1 MSVQCLARLLVP
13 GTLAACLAAAPAGAS
28 ELAGTS
34 WRLLNITSMD
44 DRVYVP
50 DSPSK
55 YTLEFKPDGAAQ
67 IVADC
72 NRGAGTWTSE
82 SAGRLQ
88 FSPVASTRALC
99 PPESL
104 SERYLAQFEWVRSY
118 VLGGGHL
125 FLATMADGSII
136 EFEPSGG
143 TPLAAMVLG
152 EEVHTT
158 DPAQM
163 QEAILTR
170 LFNQYAAQ
178 HGIEATNAEISNLI
192 GELQRGMREDGL
204 TVEADLTPDEATQ
217 VETMRRDMARSMIR
231 QWKINRRLYG
241 EYGGRAIYQQLG
253 PEPLDAY
260 RRFLE
265 DRQRAGDFAIVVK
278 SFEAAFW
285 RYFTD
290 DTRHTFFEPGT
301 EASAFEVPPWER
313 QSPLAR

>member
-1 MSVQCLARLLVP
+1 MLDQCLARLLVP
-13 GTLAACLAAAPAGAS
+13 GTLAVCLAAAPAGAS
-28 ELAGTS
+28 ELEGTS
-34 WRLLNITSMD
+34 WQLLNITSMD
-44 DRVYVP
+44 DRVDVP
-50 DSPSK
+50 DTPSK

-72 NRGAGTWTSE
+72 NRGAGTWMSE

-88 FSPVASTRALC
+88 FGPVASTRALC

-143 TPLAAMVLG
+143 TPLAAMVLD
-152 EEVHTT
+152 EEVRTT

-170 LFNQYAAQ
+170 LFDEYAAQ
-178 HGIEATNAEISNLI
+178 HGIEASDAEIMDFTE
-192 GELQRGMREDGL
+192 ELKRGMHEDGL
-204 TVEADLTPDEATQ
+204 TAEDDLTPDEAIQ
-217 VETMRRDMARSMIR
+217 VETMRRDMARSIIR

-241 EYGGRAIYQQLG
+241 EYGGRVIYQQFG

-265 DRQRAGDFAIVVK
+265 ERQRAGDFAIVEK
-278 SFEAAFW
+278 SFEAPFW

-290 DTRHTFFEPGT
+290 DTRQTFFEPGS
-301 EASAFEVPPWER
+301 ESSAFKVPPWKR